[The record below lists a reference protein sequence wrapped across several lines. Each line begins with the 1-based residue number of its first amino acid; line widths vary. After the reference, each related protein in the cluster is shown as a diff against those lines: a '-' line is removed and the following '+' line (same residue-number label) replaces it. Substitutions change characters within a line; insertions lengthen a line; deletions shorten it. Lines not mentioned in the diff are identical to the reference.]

1 MNKSEQQLSREL
13 NKRVKKLND
22 FIVGISKGAEM
33 SGNNTAFF
41 DSVEKVVKPEF
52 KLIYGFDDTFTLL
65 NKQSVL
71 FMIRTNLRFRIIP
84 FHQFGLNIEPFI
96 N

>member
-33 SGNNTAFF
+33 SGDNTAFF
-41 DSVEKVVKPEF
+41 DSVEKCIE
-52 KLIYGFDDTFTLL
+52 
-65 NKQSVL
+65 NK
-71 FMIRTNLRFRIIP
+71 
-84 FHQFGLNIEPFI
+84 EKK
-96 N
+96 